1 MCNSCV
7 WKCFSKQLC
16 QTAIHWYAGCVDPV
30 SMSPHWECVNVLTL
44 IIASVSVRYFI
55 ASLSP
60 HTLHHVISDPV
71 CAVCNLYVV
80 YWYVGQ
86 FVTLDLV

>member
-1 MCNSCV
+1 MFFQTVVSDCNTLVCR
-7 WKCFSKQLC
+7 LC
-16 QTAIHWYAGCVDPV
+16 PPCLYVTTL
-30 SMSPHWECVNVLTL
+30 ECVNVLTL